1 MRGVATDSY
10 VEPST
15 KKIPHN
21 QVAILSTRA
30 LFTFIGRQ
38 DLLFTFR
45 PNASLQSQNA
55 HSTPTADA
63 KPRRLNI
70 QLHFFELKRYQPW
83 AARESNKR
91 RKRSPSP
98 SKLHL
103 TISFHDRTCSA
114 DSNNY
119 CLDDW
124 MLPSS
129 SLAFLASTDHRRIR
143 SCVIAASYLFHQRSH
158 SHLLRRRS
166 IDREP

>member
-1 MRGVATDSY
+1 M
-10 VEPST
+10 
-15 KKIPHN
+15 
-21 QVAILSTRA
+21 AILSTRVVHLHWQA
-30 LFTFIGRQ
+30 VSFVHF
-38 DLLFTFR
+38 
-45 PNASLQSQNA
+45 
-55 HSTPTADA
+55 STKRILAKSKHVHNTQTADA

-70 QLHFFELKRYQPW
+70 QLHFFETQSTYQPW

-114 DSNNY
+114 DFNNY

-129 SLAFLASTDHRRIR
+129 SLAFLASTDHRRIG
-143 SCVIAASYLFHQRSH
+143 SCMIAASYLLHQRSH

-166 IDREP
+166 IDQEP